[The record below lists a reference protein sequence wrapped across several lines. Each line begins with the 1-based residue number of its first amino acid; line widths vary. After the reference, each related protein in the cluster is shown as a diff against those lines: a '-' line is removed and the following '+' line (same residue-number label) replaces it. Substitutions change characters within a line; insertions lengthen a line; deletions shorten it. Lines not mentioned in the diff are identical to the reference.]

1 MPTVVDRA
9 PLHHARDYFKKRS
22 SSLSLRSLFLPLLL
36 TNATARLATLLSLRS
51 GRQWMCSFKP
61 ESNFRFF
68 GCDIIRFSIHSD
80 ELIPL
85 AQYTIGLYPI
95 IASKG
100 RRAAKL
106 TQNKAASVALV
117 VSYRNIF
124 FSTLPGADSHPQCYE
139 YLIKLDSEV

>member
-1 MPTVVDRA
+1 
-9 PLHHARDYFKKRS
+9 
-22 SSLSLRSLFLPLLL
+22 
-36 TNATARLATLLSLRS
+36 
-51 GRQWMCSFKP
+51 MCLFKP

-68 GCDIIRFSIHSD
+68 GCETIRVSIDSD

-85 AQYTIGLYPI
+85 AQYTISLYPI

-106 TQNKAASVALV
+106 TQTKAASVALV
-117 VSYRNIF
+117 VSYKDV
-124 FSTLPGADSHPQCYE
+124 SSPLLVADSRPQCYE